1 MRTGIIGTKLGN
13 TSFFTDDGTAI
24 RDYIHVSDLSNI
36 HLKSLEYLINTKQ
49 SNIFNCGYGKGYSV
63 LEVINEANNI
73 TGIKIK
79 FEFSKRRRGDA
90 EKLVADVNKINKYI
104 KWQPRYNNLKKIIES
119 SINWEKKINEKNL

>member
-1 MRTGIIGTKLGN
+1 MKL
-13 TSFFTDDGTAI
+13 SEP
-24 RDYIHVSDLSNI
+24 
-36 HLKSLEYLINTKQ
+36 SLDNLINLISRLPGLGPKSARRIALHLLKNKET
-49 SNIFNCGYGKGYSV
+49 NVFNCGYGKGYSV

-73 TGIKIK
+73 TGNKIK